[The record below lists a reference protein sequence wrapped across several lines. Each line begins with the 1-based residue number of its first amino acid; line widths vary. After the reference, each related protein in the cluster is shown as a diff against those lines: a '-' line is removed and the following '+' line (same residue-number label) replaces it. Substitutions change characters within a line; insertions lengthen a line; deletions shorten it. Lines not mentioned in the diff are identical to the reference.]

1 MKKKGDLAKRLARQ
15 ARLTPGA
22 AADQIDTAV
31 ARILK
36 NLRKG
41 APASLPGLGIFIPG
55 RKPNFRFTSAPKRGE
70 P

>member
-1 MKKKGDLAKRLARQ
+1 MKKGDLAQRLARQ

-31 ARILK
+31 ARILR

-41 APASLPGLGIFIPG
+41 ETASLPGLGVFTPG
-55 RKPNFRFTSAPKRGE
+55 RRPNFRFTPARKGR
-70 P
+70 